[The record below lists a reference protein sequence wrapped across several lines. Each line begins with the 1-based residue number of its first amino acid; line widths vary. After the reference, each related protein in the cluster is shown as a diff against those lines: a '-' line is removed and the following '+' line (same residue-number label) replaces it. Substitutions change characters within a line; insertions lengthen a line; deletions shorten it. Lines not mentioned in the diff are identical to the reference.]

1 MKKSFFKVAA
11 LSVALFSAS
20 VMAKEYEIVNV
31 VKVSGIP
38 WFNQMDKGV
47 QQAAKDLGV
56 NAYQVGPST
65 PDPAQQVKI
74 IEDRLPRKLMP
85 SPWYRMT

>member
-38 WFNQMDKGV
+38 WFNQMD
-47 QQAAKDLGV
+47 
-56 NAYQVGPST
+56 
-65 PDPAQQVKI
+65 
-74 IEDRLPRKLMP
+74 
-85 SPWYRMT
+85 

>member
-56 NAYQVGPST
+56 NAYRR
-65 PDPAQQVKI
+65 PDCQ
-74 IEDRLPRKLMP
+74 ESRCHHRG
-85 SPWYRMT
+85 TE

>member
-1 MKKSFFKVAA
+1 
-11 LSVALFSAS
+11 
-20 VMAKEYEIVNV
+20 MAKEYEIVNV

-65 PDPAQQVKI
+65 PDPAQQVKS
-74 IEDRLPRKLMP
+74 LK
-85 SPWYRMT
+85 T